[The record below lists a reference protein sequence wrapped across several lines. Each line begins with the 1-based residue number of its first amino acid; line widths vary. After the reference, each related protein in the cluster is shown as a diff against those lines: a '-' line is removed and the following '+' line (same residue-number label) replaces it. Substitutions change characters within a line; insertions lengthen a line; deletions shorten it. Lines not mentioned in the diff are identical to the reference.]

1 MSLRKISPRLVTAF
15 AMAALV
21 LAGSIASAPVYAQKA
36 KGPTISKAVAKEM
49 KAAQDALNA
58 KQWDTALAKLSEASS
73 KSGKT
78 PFDQH
83 MINEFQGF
91 AYVRKGN
98 YAEAARE
105 LEAGLNSGFLAS
117 GEVGT
122 RVKALSQL
130 NYQTKNYSK
139 AVEYG
144 QRAISNG
151 WADEDIYTLVAQA
164 KYVTNDYKGTYK
176 FVNDWVTAQQKRGQT
191 PKEQSLQLM
200 LSSCIKLDDSDCTS
214 NSLEKLV
221 TYYPKTEYWQNLV
234 TTMMRDRGNSERQTL
249 NVFRLAQEVDAIR
262 SGDDYV
268 EMAQLAIEQGLP
280 GEAQSVLETA
290 MSKKLFTEQ
299 REIDRAQRLLDS
311 AKKQANDDR
320 GTLASQAK
328 TASANKAGDADVRL
342 GYAYMSYGMN
352 AEAIA
357 AIERGLA
364 KGDVKN
370 LDEAKLM
377 LGVAN
382 LKAGN
387 KDAAKKAFAEVKAD
401 PKLSRLASLWRL
413 HAASI

>member
-1 MSLRKISPRLVTAF
+1 MRKISPRLVTAF
-15 AMAALV
+15 AMAALIV
-21 LAGSIASAPVYAQKA
+21 AGSFASGPVFAQKA

-73 KSGKT
+73 KAGKT

-98 YAEAARE
+98 YSEAARE
-105 LEAGLNSGFLAS
+105 LEAGLNSGFLAA

-176 FVNDWVTAQQKRGQT
+176 FVNDWVSSQQKRGQT

-200 LSSCIKLDDSDCTS
+200 LSSCIKLEDSDCTS

-280 GEAQSVLETA
+280 GEAQSVLQTA
-290 MSKKLFTEQ
+290 MSKKLFKEQ

-311 AKKQANDDR
+311 AKKQASDDR

-328 TASANKAGDADVRL
+328 TASANKVGDADVRL

-370 LDEAKLM
+370 VDEAKLM